1 MHAKCSAVC
10 SGSHFKMPVITSAP
24 IGSALRP
31 EYGPTCNAMLMPKKN
46 ITKPGS
52 PSPCTHAHIHTHSS
66 VHSNHKPLQR
76 NNGSAAGSRITS
88 CKTKRPGQRPD
99 DLLLLR
105 ITPAARLWPENAHL
119 FVVCQHRV
127 NCVGTTAVAPNFRPF
142 GFSFVCFFSLPAALC
157 CGPTCFFW
165 GGGVGAHP
173 GEEVWV
179 PPESQTKQLI

>member
-1 MHAKCSAVC
+1 MHAKCSAAC

-24 IGSALRP
+24 NGSALRP
-31 EYGPTCNAMLMPKKN
+31 EYGPTCTLMPKKK
-46 ITKPGS
+46 THHRAWQS
-52 PSPCTHAHIHTHSS
+52 LTVYTHAHTHSS

-76 NNGSAAGSRITS
+76 NNGSGSRITS

-142 GFSFVCFFSLPAALC
+142 GLFCLFFFPSCRPLLWSNLFF
-157 CGPTCFFW
+157 GGFFW
-165 GGGVGAHP
+165 GT
-173 GEEVWV
+173 
-179 PPESQTKQLI
+179 SR